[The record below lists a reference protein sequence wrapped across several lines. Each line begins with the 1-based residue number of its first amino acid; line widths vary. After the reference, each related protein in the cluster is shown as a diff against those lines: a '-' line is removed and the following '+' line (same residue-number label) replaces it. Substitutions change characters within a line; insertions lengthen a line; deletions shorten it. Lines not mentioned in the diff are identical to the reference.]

1 MGWSS
6 DGDPRLLAA
15 MQYLCS
21 KMMNRNELQLIQDET
36 HIATKLRNRLLN
48 ELIEMTMG
56 MYKVSLGHL
65 KELVKKVHKSVHGL
79 TMSDINPIDRQ
90 NFRSFEKIV
99 EDRVLESL
107 QKYVK
112 GSEAT
117 IQYLKLCKEI
127 TSSFLDHSLEPNDR
141 IFRMHHALYFLRIW
155 KKNIILSRGKTLA
168 KNFITTNA
176 YTCIEINAKCMI
188 NLIQKF
194 RDENTPEL
202 FLPTIFDSQT
212 CEKTFRLLRSMGT
225 INFTRINFS
234 IYDLLHMIGRVEV
247 QNSIAYVKLA
257 DKNVSFPPSHK
268 RAEKTQ
274 IYALPTDEEIDST
287 LQRAKQSAI
296 EDAHRF
302 GLTTENI
309 DIDSYKFVSG
319 VETSEDEIEDI
330 TEDDFTNNDIELN
343 DPDNDFTIYEDDE
356 QTDVE
361 SLDEKSPFTI
371 VTDEDGKES
380 IVKKSCLV
388 WMLTEPSV
396 GLSKDRLRRVQVT
409 KKRKHDQVQ

>member
-1 MGWSS
+1 
-6 DGDPRLLAA
+6 
-15 MQYLCS
+15 
-21 KMMNRNELQLIQDET
+21 
-36 HIATKLRNRLLN
+36 
-48 ELIEMTMG
+48 
-56 MYKVSLGHL
+56 
-65 KELVKKVHKSVHGL
+65 
-79 TMSDINPIDRQ
+79 
-90 NFRSFEKIV
+90 
-99 EDRVLESL
+99 
-107 QKYVK
+107 
-112 GSEAT
+112 
-117 IQYLKLCKEI
+117 
-127 TSSFLDHSLEPNDR
+127 
-141 IFRMHHALYFLRIW
+141 
-155 KKNIILSRGKTLA
+155 
-168 KNFITTNA
+168 
-176 YTCIEINAKCMI
+176 
-188 NLIQKF
+188 
-194 RDENTPEL
+194 
-202 FLPTIFDSQT
+202 
-212 CEKTFRLLRSMGT
+212 
-225 INFTRINFS
+225 
-234 IYDLLHMIGRVEV
+234 MIGRVEV

-371 VTDEDGKES
+371 VTDEDGKGS